1 METLLM
7 EAKAIQTT
15 PNYERQM
22 TKNDLH
28 KRLDTLGE
36 KIVMA
41 LEKLH
46 EQMA

>member
-1 METLLM
+1 M

-36 KIVMA
+36 KIVMT

-46 EQMA
+46 DQMA